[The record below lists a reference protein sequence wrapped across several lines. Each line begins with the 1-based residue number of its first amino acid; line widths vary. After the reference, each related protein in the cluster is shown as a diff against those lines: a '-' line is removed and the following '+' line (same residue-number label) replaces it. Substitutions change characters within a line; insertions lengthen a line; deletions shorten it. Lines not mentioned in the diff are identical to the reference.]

1 MARHVPSLPGAGVI
15 LSTRSTPGTR
25 TGTIRTEADISL
37 EDSRAKAEGKRTTGV
52 HADSAGPAIE
62 CLTAPGST
70 AWRIFPSTTKTTGS
84 EGRKGQETKETSQG
98 HKCHML

>member
-25 TGTIRTEADISL
+25 TETIRTETETSL
-37 EDSRAKAEGKRTTGV
+37 EGSLAKAEGKRTTGV
-52 HADSAGPAIE
+52 HAGLAGHAIKF
-62 CLTAPGST
+62 LTAPGST

-84 EGRKGQETKETSQG
+84 EGQKGQETKETSQG
-98 HKCHML
+98 HKCHKR